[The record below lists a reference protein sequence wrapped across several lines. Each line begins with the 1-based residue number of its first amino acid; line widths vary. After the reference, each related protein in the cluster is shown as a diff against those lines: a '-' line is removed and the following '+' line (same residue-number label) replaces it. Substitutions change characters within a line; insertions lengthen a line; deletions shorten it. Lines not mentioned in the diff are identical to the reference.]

1 MDISIEIRRKKISR
15 FIFQGHPLGN
25 FCQNLYQWTHE
36 FLTTKFFISFLANI
50 LVIVYIYIYMKKI
63 KVHFNNF
70 SRTFSMLDP
79 LPVQPIDKILLSL
92 HKRRTSYTHWPQ
104 TTHSRVFTPPPDN
117 ARTCIYLVFGLAA
130 YVGSIA
136 GTTHWQNWKNTHYA
150 CPKQLQL

>member
-79 LPVQPIDKILLSL
+79 LPVRPIDKIEKTLIMPARSNCNCKNLQKLGKSL
-92 HKRRTSYTHWPQ
+92 QKHCFLR
-104 TTHSRVFTPPPDN
+104 
-117 ARTCIYLVFGLAA
+117 FGQA
-130 YVGSIA
+130 
-136 GTTHWQNWKNTHYA
+136 
-150 CPKQLQL
+150 